1 MSNNKIVTKK
11 IKKHKRVL
19 ITILIIILVIT
30 LGYTIYYNIKLSKAR
45 SLYNSDFFWESEK
58 ECQFL
63 IPFFNSE
70 VEKYKTAGNVGFMYS
85 MYKEYNHHK
94 SSVDGITDDLTNLMS
109 GLIICKK
116 NSNTNNNIETVKHI
130 ENVYYKT
137 LKEEFYIYKEVADKI
152 IEQPYDE
159 VRKQCKICAEQIYK
173 YKLNRYGY

>member
-94 SSVDGITDDLTNLMS
+94 SSVDGITDDLTNLNVFTEGRLDDKEYS
-109 GLIICKK
+109 DLLDRLDEFKGKKK
-116 NSNTNNNIETVKHI
+116 NN
-130 ENVYYKT
+130 
-137 LKEEFYIYKEVADKI
+137 
-152 IEQPYDE
+152 
-159 VRKQCKICAEQIYK
+159 
-173 YKLNRYGY
+173 